1 LTKSLSRN
9 LDKNLFYNRKAQ
21 CYWEYVLAKTS
32 VVLVVAFLVT
42 AAAGTFLME
51 VGKANPYLY
60 HEWVSPPAGSTP
72 LAISMLSPNNNTTYK
87 TNDVTLSF
95 NITTQNTSIHYLL
108 GAYYTTSWM
117 SGNVTVYKQNMYSPE
132 FPTSWS
138 YSHTFQQMPD
148 GEYSINITT
157 WGGGGYAEGLTYNFF
172 DMTTIAVINFAVDA
186 TPPAVSLNSIEN
198 KTYYNSDLPLNF
210 ATNENASLVSYVLDG
225 QENVT
230 VAGNVTLSDLLVGT
244 HNLTVYVWDAAGNI
258 GVSETASFTV
268 AEPESFPTAQVAAV
282 SIISVAAVT
291 CSGSLLLIRRK
302 RRKEAE

>member
-1 LTKSLSRN
+1 M
-9 LDKNLFYNRKAQ
+9 
-21 CYWEYVLAKTS
+21 AKTS
-32 VVLVVAFLVT
+32 VAFVVAFLVT
-42 AAAGTFLME
+42 AAAGTFLMG
-51 VGKANPYLY
+51 VGKANPYMY
-60 HEWVSPPAGSTP
+60 HEWVSPPTGSTP
-72 LAISMLSPNNNTTYK
+72 LSISILSPNNNTTYK

-117 SGNVTVYKQNMYSPE
+117 PDNVTVYKQDLYSPE

-172 DMTTIAVINFAVDA
+172 DMTTVAVINFAVDT
-186 TPPAVSLNSIEN
+186 TPPAVSLSSIEN

-210 ATNENASLVSYVLDG
+210 TTNENVSQISYVLDG

-230 VAGNVTLSDLLVGT
+230 VAGNATLSDLLVGT
-244 HNLTVYVWDAAGNI
+244 HNLIVYVWDAAGNI
-258 GVSETASFTV
+258 GASETASFTV
-268 AEPESFPTAQVAAV
+268 AEPESFPTAQVAAI
-282 SIISVAAVT
+282 SITSVAAVT
-291 CSGSLLLIRRK
+291 SSGLLLLIRRK
-302 RRKEAE
+302 RHKEAE